1 MEAILKENHVRKV
14 HVDRVFRD
22 EGYRNENYIPQCNN
36 RDILA
41 WGRVYDSKEI
51 GFNLLLLKNA
61 DALYGDWFILTNTN
75 SGFGRSTRPE
85 PFGFKLDE
93 LPREIELIRAVH
105 IYNSDLKPFAIENV
119 LGFISGCA

>member
-1 MEAILKENHVRKV
+1 M
-14 HVDRVFRD
+14 
-22 EGYRNENYIPQCNN
+22 
-36 RDILA
+36 
-41 WGRVYDSKEI
+41 YDSKEI
-51 GFNLLLLKNA
+51 GFNLLLLKNV

-119 LGFISGCA
+119 LGFVSGCA